1 MLSKKTSL
9 AFCRFLVAVL
19 ACAFTASCGFGTAN
33 NNTSSSSSS
42 KGAQLSVTPSSMNFG
57 SVNVG
62 TSQAKNGTLTAGS
75 SAIVVSSASW
85 NGSGYTLT
93 GITFPTT
100 IPAGSTLPFTVT
112 FAPQTAGSTPGQVA
126 FLSNATDS
134 NLQVALNG
142 SGVQPAAPHSVDLSW
157 DASPSQVVGYNLYR
171 GTQAAGPYGKL
182 NSSLIAGLT
191 FVDTSVQSGNTYYYV
206 ATAVDS
212 SQVESGYSNVGTAV
226 IP

>member
-1 MLSKKTSL
+1 MLSQKTSL
-9 AFCRFLVAVL
+9 GFFRLFVAVL
-19 ACAFTASCGFGTAN
+19 VCAITASCGFGTAN
-33 NNTSSSSSS
+33 KSGGSTGS
-42 KGAQLSVTPSSMNFG
+42 QLSVTPSSMNFG

-62 TSQAKNGTLTAGS
+62 STQTKNGTLTAGT
-75 SAIVVSSASW
+75 SAVVVSSASW
-85 NGSGYTLT
+85 NGSGYALS

-100 IPAGSTLPFTVT
+100 IPAGSSVPFTIT
-112 FAPQTAGSTPGQVA
+112 FTPQAAGTSPGQVG

-134 NLQVALNG
+134 TLQVALNG
-142 SGVQPAAPHSVDLSW
+142 SGVQPASPHSVDLSW

>member
-1 MLSKKTSL
+1 MLSQKTSL
-9 AFCRFLVAVL
+9 GFVRLLVIVL
-19 ACAFTASCGFGTAN
+19 VCAITAACGLGTAN
-33 NNTSSSSSS
+33 KSGSSTGS
-42 KGAQLSVTPSSMNFG
+42 QLSVMPSSMNFG

-62 TSQAKNGTLTAGS
+62 SSQTKSGTLTAGS
-75 SAIVVSSASW
+75 SAVVVSSASW
-85 NGSGYTLT
+85 NGLGYALS

-100 IPAGSTLPFTVT
+100 VPAGSTVPFTVT
-112 FAPQTAGSTPGQVA
+112 FTPQAAGSTPGQVA

-134 NLQVALNG
+134 TLQVALSG
-142 SGVQPAAPHSVDLSW
+142 SGVQPASPHSVDLSW

>member
-1 MLSKKTSL
+1 MLSQKTSL
-9 AFCRFLVAVL
+9 GFFRLFVTVLV
-19 ACAFTASCGFGTAN
+19 CAITASCGFGTAN
-33 NNTSSSSSS
+33 KSGSSTGS
-42 KGAQLSVTPSSMNFG
+42 QLSVTPSSISFG

-62 TSQAKNGTLTAGS
+62 SSQTKNGTLTAGT
-75 SAIVVSSASW
+75 SAVVVSSASW
-85 NGSGYTLT
+85 NGSGYALS

-100 IPAGSTLPFTVT
+100 VPAGSSVPFTVT
-112 FAPQTAGSTPGQVA
+112 FTPQAAGSTPGQVA

-134 NLQVALNG
+134 TLQVALNG
-142 SGVQPAAPHSVDLSW
+142 SGVQPTTPHSVDLSW
-157 DASPSQVVGYNLYR
+157 GASPSQIVGYNLYR

-191 FVDTSVQSGNTYYYV
+191 FIDTSVQSGNTYYYV

-226 IP
+226 VP